1 MTDRIH
7 VLIADDHAI
16 VRQGLKQ
23 ILSDTDDLVVTGE
36 ADDGVEALQLARSSE
51 WDVFRLDISMPN
63 RNGIDTLK
71 QLKKEFPRLPVL
83 ILSMHPEEQ
92 YAVRAIQCGA
102 SGYLTKQ
109 GATGELV
116 AAIRK
121 VAGGEK
127 YISPALGAKLAE
139 VIAGGD
145 RPPLEKLSDRE
156 HEVLRLIAS
165 GKTLTQGAGALNLSV
180 ATVSTYRARLLEK
193 LALKSTAELIH
204 YGMRQGLVE

>member
-1 MTDRIH
+1 MSEKIH

-23 ILSDTDDLVVTGE
+23 ILSDTEDLVVAGE
-36 ADDGVEALQLARSSE
+36 ADDGVEALQLARSCQ
-51 WDVFRLDISMPN
+51 WDVFLLDISMPN

-92 YAVRAIQCGA
+92 YAVRAIQSGA

-109 GATGELV
+109 SATGELV
-116 AAIRK
+116 AAIRR

-127 YISPALGAKLAE
+127 YISSALGAKLAE

-145 RPPLEKLSDRE
+145 RPALEKLSDRE

-165 GKTLTQGAGALNLSV
+165 GKTLTQVAEELNLSV

-193 LALKSTAELIH
+193 LSLKSTPELIH
-204 YGMRQGLVE
+204 YGLRQGLVE